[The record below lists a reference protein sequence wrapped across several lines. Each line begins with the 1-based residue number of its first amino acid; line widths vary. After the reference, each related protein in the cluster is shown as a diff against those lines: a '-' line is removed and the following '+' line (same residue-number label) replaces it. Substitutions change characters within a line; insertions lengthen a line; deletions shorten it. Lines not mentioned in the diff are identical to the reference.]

1 MLISAFG
8 PFGAF
13 KTNPSQKLVESLLAE
28 SLAGIPIKGITLPVR
43 YNVAPEILL
52 AEIRLRKPSAVICFG
67 VATGSDDIRLERVA
81 INWDESDVPDQ
92 SGDTAMGRKIDP
104 DGPDG
109 IFSTLPLEQMMA
121 ALDGQALP
129 YRISNT
135 AGTYL
140 CNHLMYKTLWALHQE
155 GIQIPCGFVHIPPAE
170 EWNKDAGGP
179 TRPFAQI
186 RTAALRI
193 ILAVQESLSA
203 NLA

>member
-8 PFGAF
+8 PFGSF
-13 KTNPSQKLVESLLAE
+13 TTNPSQKLLESLL
-28 SLAGIPIKGITLPVR
+28 SDPIQGIQLMGITLPVR

-52 AEIRLRKPSAVICFG
+52 AEIRLRKPAAVISFG
-67 VATGSDDIRLERVA
+67 VATGSDDLRLERIA

-92 SGDTAMGRKIDP
+92 SGDTPRGRKIDP

-109 IFSTLPLEQMMA
+109 LFSSLPLQQMME

-140 CNHLMYKTLWALHQE
+140 CNHLMYRTLWALRQE
-155 GIQIPCGFVHIPPAE
+155 GIDIPCGFVHIPPAE

-193 ILAVQESLSA
+193 MQAVHGAAPGNRS
-203 NLA
+203 